1 MKKMLIIEEEDN
13 EKLDNED
20 KKINNTNLLD
30 NNLLDIHLFD
40 RYLLGLNFKKCI
52 QGYHMINSSIINE
65 TIWEDINS
73 IVFSSSNIDVYTK
86 SDGSH
91 APGMDI
97 NSSIGRISN
106 KSAKYSNNS
115 KSFFDI
121 SSYRLTTV
129 CSEKQCGLPEEI
141 IKEINKRKNFEY
153 YSILVREE
161 KSNSKIVVY
170 DWFLIPSNNKLL
182 NPSSYLWIPTIGKRG
197 KNKDTQVGWHTNEIN
212 GSKMSITFSMSSQL
226 WIHVNITEDLKKFII
241 ASYSIEINPIYNY
254 IHLVDKLA
262 TI

>member
-1 MKKMLIIEEEDN
+1 MLIIEEEDN

-52 QGYHMINSSIINE
+52 QGYHMINSPIINE

-91 APGMDI
+91 VPGMDI

-106 KSAKYSNNS
+106 KSA
-115 KSFFDI
+115 
-121 SSYRLTTV
+121 
-129 CSEKQCGLPEEI
+129 
-141 IKEINKRKNFEY
+141 
-153 YSILVREE
+153 
-161 KSNSKIVVY
+161 
-170 DWFLIPSNNKLL
+170 
-182 NPSSYLWIPTIGKRG
+182 
-197 KNKDTQVGWHTNEIN
+197 
-212 GSKMSITFSMSSQL
+212 
-226 WIHVNITEDLKKFII
+226 
-241 ASYSIEINPIYNY
+241 
-254 IHLVDKLA
+254 
-262 TI
+262 